1 MDIDILVFFFNHIEK
16 YCYVTIS
23 ESVRDWVTFIVVIVI
38 PAIILLRKKLLKL
51 WDLRNEPWRNK
62 KIKDVLIPE
71 YGDQVAEQKYF
82 ISSHFTTTP
91 PNNLDDPLEVERVES
106 SKKLIDHLVERV
118 FVEENTTNRYFCILA
133 GAGMGKTTFAV
144 NLVISYIN
152 RYKQK
157 TLPFEIKLVSL
168 ARRDFAEV
176 LQQIVAPK
184 ETILILDALDENADA
199 SNDLF
204 SFMQTMECLIKDFR
218 FVILTSRT
226 QFFPTEDDEPEITS
240 ILNFG
245 KEKGYHIYHKM
256 YISPFSHDDV
266 QMYLKKKYRKRSQ
279 RKKAEKIIAQCSSLA
294 TRPLLLS
301 HIDDLLSNNRA
312 YDTFSSIYET
322 LIDVWINREVR
333 FNKGGDDPKLQQRL
347 YDFSLDFALELFYNK
362 DQSTNMRLSRDSYI
376 DFINRKG
383 YNDYNFSGRSLINRD
398 ASGTMKFSHKTFYEY
413 FLAKAKIQNPDL
425 EIPTKG
431 YELAWEFYRE
441 MVREIIAHQSIFTL
455 DEKDCSL
462 LVKSKQSYNFNF
474 RLLDDVCEIKRVG
487 FLAELLVNDADFPIW
502 LSKTKVEQIDLIG
515 YLNEPMNILLKMQ
528 NLKTITIY
536 KQSSINTKNYR
547 TCIQKFKDKGIDID
561 IHTTNRGVDLYL
573 EKIGVDLQSI
583 LNRAD
588 SYSTLKK
595 LIDQNNYLLD
605 VLKDK

>member
-1 MDIDILVFFFNHIEK
+1 MEKVELIDVIFDLLQKCLGLEIPEKVKNWILL
-16 YCYVTIS
+16 
-23 ESVRDWVTFIVVIVI
+23 IVAV
-38 PAIILLRKKLLKL
+38 IILLVLGIGIIFAFCRGIVKL
-51 WDLRNEPWRNK
+51 RHRPWRK
-62 KIKDVLIPE
+62 RKIKDVLIPE

-279 RKKAEKIIAQCSSLA
+279 RKKAEKIIAQCYSLA

-383 YNDYNFSGRSLINRD
+383 YIDYNFSGRSLINRD

-413 FLAKAKIQNPDL
+413 FLAKAKIQNPEL

-431 YELAWEFYRE
+431 YELAWDFYRE
-441 MVREIIAHQSIFTL
+441 MVHEKVSQQSIFTL
-455 DEKDCSL
+455 DDDAL
-462 LVKSKQSYNFNF
+462 LVKTTKTQNFDF
-474 RLLDDVCEIKRVG
+474 RLLSNVYNVKRVG
-487 FLAELLVNDADFPIW
+487 LIARMLVDDADFTIW
-502 LSKTKVEQIDLIG
+502 LSKTMVEQIDLVD
-515 YLNEPMNILLKMQ
+515 YFNEPMNILLRMQ
-528 NLKTITIY
+528 NLKTITIH
-536 KQSSINTKNYR
+536 KPGLANTKNYR
-547 TCIQKFKDKGIDID
+547 TCIQKFKD
-561 IHTTNRGVDLYL
+561 RGVDIRIYTTNKGVNFYL
-573 EKIGVDLQSI
+573 EKIGVDVQSI
-583 LNRAD
+583 LKRAD
-588 SYSTLKK
+588 SYNTFKK
-595 LIDQNNYLLD
+595 LIEQNYYLLD
-605 VLKDK
+605 VL

>member
-1 MDIDILVFFFNHIEK
+1 MDIDILGFFFNHIEK
-16 YCYVTIS
+16 YCDVTIS

-38 PAIILLRKKLLKL
+38 PAIILLRKKLLNL

-144 NLVISYIN
+144 NLVIAYIN

-176 LQQIVAPK
+176 LQQVDAPK

-204 SFMQTMECLIKDFR
+204 CFMQTMEHLIQDFR

-226 QFFPTEDDEPEITS
+226 QFFPTEEDEPEMTS
-240 ILNFG
+240 ILNLG
-245 KEKGYHIYHKM
+245 KDKGYYRYHKM
-256 YISPFSHDDV
+256 YISPFSNDDV
-266 QMYLKKKYRKRSQ
+266 QTYLKKKYRKRKQ

-301 HIDDLLSNNRA
+301 HLDDLLSDNRA
-312 YDTFSSIYET
+312 YDTLSSIYKT
-322 LIDVWINREVR
+322 LIDVWIKREVR
-333 FNKGGDDPKLQQRL
+333 SSKGGDDPELYQRL
-347 YDFSLDFALELFYNK
+347 SDFSLDFALELFNNR
-362 DQSTNMRLSRDSYI
+362 DQSTNMRMSRERYL
-376 DFINRKG
+376 DFINRKK
-383 YNDYNFSGRSLINRD
+383 YIDYNFSGRSLINRD

-431 YELAWEFYRE
+431 YELAWDFYRE
-441 MVREIIAHQSIFTL
+441 MVREIVAHQSIFTL
-455 DEKDCSL
+455 DEKEFSL
-462 LVKSKQSYNFNF
+462 LVKSKRVDNFDF
-474 RLLDDVCEIKRVG
+474 RLLNDIYEIKRIG
-487 FLAELLVNDADFPIW
+487 FMSELLDNDANFPIW

-528 NLKTITIY
+528 NLKTITIH
-536 KQSSINTKNYR
+536 KQSTINTKNYR

-561 IHTTNRGVDLYL
+561 IHTTNRAVDLYL